1 MSNILEFIYCMFYVC
16 SITLCVY
23 PFLNRKIRKME
34 LIVFIFFYAFIDY
47 IITQNIVFNLHVYYL
62 QSILV
67 IISDFLMICLLN
79 RKFEIYLFFYTLMFY
94 NIFNCSVI
102 FINYSL
108 NYFSEFHILWT
119 LQPSI
124 LRFSLVII
132 FNVISVLVFRL
143 LYKYK
148 VIADKSIIRVDYQI
162 LIFINLS
169 VQIAYIVFDWLNK
182 MEYINEYMHIILLIF
197 ITLWILLL
205 YALNHVFILNE
216 EKTRTVFM
224 NGIYE
229 NIEQYIKYYQRDE
242 ERIRKIRHDMKN
254 HFTIIRALKGDE
266 NIHQYIDKV
275 YPELDNLRII
285 NTNQSG
291 NIYVDAIINCKRL
304 QYPSVELNCQCCI
317 SQLNMNDVDLSM
329 LLFNLIDNACQA
341 AEKVN
346 GKVELDLKYIEPH
359 LLIIIDNSKKGSIDF
374 HSQKGKE
381 HGYGMKIINEIVDK
395 YKGKIDYHISE
406 KEVKTSIIM
415 LINNAN

>member
-23 PFLNRKIRKME
+23 PFLNRKIRKKE

-47 IITQNIVFNLHVYYL
+47 IITQNIVFDLHIYYL

-79 RKFEIYLFFYTLMFY
+79 KKLEIALMYYTILFNNLFC
-94 NIFNCSVI
+94 CSII
-102 FINYSL
+102 FINYLLS
-108 NYFSEFHILWT
+108 YIGVFSIRLT
-119 LQPSI
+119 LEPSI
-124 LRFSLVII
+124 LRFVLVVI
-132 FNVISVLVFRL
+132 FNVLSIILFYLFKKYRVLS
-143 LYKYK
+143 
-148 VIADKSIIRVDYQI
+148 IKSIVKENYII
-162 LIFINLS
+162 LISINFTIQVAFILF
-169 VQIAYIVFDWLNK
+169 QWINK
-182 MEYINEYMHIILLIF
+182 TDFTNVYTHIILLIF
-197 ITLWILLL
+197 IILWILLL

-216 EKTRTVFM
+216 EKTETVFM

-229 NIEQYIKYYQRDE
+229 NIEQYIKYYQQDE
-242 ERIRKIRHDMKN
+242 ERIRKLRHDMKN

-406 KEVKTSIIM
+406 KEVKASIIM